1 MTILTSIQ
9 LRDNLALVELKPG
22 LKFSV
27 SSLKMI
33 LPDIE
38 TALFFAK
45 LYELNVSQLARL
57 LATVFDG
64 IGVVQA
70 LTQEAGLHSIE
81 LQDYVEEIGYEWL
94 IKSGDV
100 TFGTTPP
107 QGEVL
112 PELWRA
118 LQVDVA
124 KSVKEVAEKLADVVG
139 ELPGKE
145 GQMVFQS
152 LMTVNAKRPILGDY
166 KARVH
171 HAPKRPNLVVLDV
184 SGSMTEETVAQ
195 IIEDVVAMSY
205 MADAHLAIVS
215 NTTTHWEPGGYT
227 VDAVLAEA
235 EYGGTRYE
243 TLSNLLDRDWGVVVC
258 VADYDSSARAKEA
271 IASKCSGN
279 IELVLDIS
287 LVDRPTFLAEVVG
300 QLANEVKPLLVA
312 EPGAGLTDTW

>member
-1 MTILTSIQ
+1 MTTLTQLQ
-9 LRDNLALVELKPG
+9 LRDNLTLIEIKPG

-27 SSLKMI
+27 SSLQLV

-38 TALFFAK
+38 TTLFFAK
-45 LYELNVSQLARL
+45 LYELNVSQLARV
-57 LATVFDG
+57 LAAVFG
-64 IGVVQA
+64 SQLGVVQA
-70 LTQEAGLHSIE
+70 LTQGAGEHSTE
-81 LQDYVEEIGYEWL
+81 LQDYVVELGYEWL
-94 IKSGDV
+94 IKEGDV
-100 TFGTTPP
+100 TFGPAP
-107 QGEVL
+107 KGEIL
-112 PELWRA
+112 PELWKA
-118 LQVDVA
+118 LEVDVA
-124 KSVKEVAEKLADVVG
+124 KSIKEVAEKLADVVG

-145 GQMVFQS
+145 GAMVFRS

-171 HAPKRPNLVVLDV
+171 HAPRRPNLVILDC
-184 SGSMTEETVAQ
+184 SGSMTEETVST

-227 VDAVLAEA
+227 VDGVLAEA
-235 EYGGTRYE
+235 EYGGTHYE
-243 TLSNLLDRDWGVVVC
+243 TLANLLDRDWGCVVC
-258 VADYDSSARAKEA
+258 VADYDSSLRAKEE
-271 IASKCSGN
+271 IKRKCTGD

-287 LVDRPTFLAEVVG
+287 LVDKPTFLAEVVG